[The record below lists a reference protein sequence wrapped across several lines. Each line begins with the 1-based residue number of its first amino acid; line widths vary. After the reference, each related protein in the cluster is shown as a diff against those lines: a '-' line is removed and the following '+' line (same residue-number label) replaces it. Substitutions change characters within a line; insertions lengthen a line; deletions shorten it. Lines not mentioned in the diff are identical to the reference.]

1 MGYVQK
7 YWTPNIGCN
16 IRISLAT
23 GFPEYDEYVK
33 SISWFHRAV
42 LRFSLPD
49 GSIGYHGGQTRPYPK
64 AIWPQMIKLRPDS
77 VPLYPGHEEVSAYFP
92 FGETAVTNLLEGQ
105 LAFLHH
111 VRSYED
117 SHPGTRLL
125 QRNLSWKI
133 EFLNCCLGS
142 LPKEQLDEISSEIK
156 EVVRLGGSPNSW
168 AVRSSKAMSRV
179 LRHELGQQLG
189 KYMEASMEQLDKHT
203 SLRPFNWEPR
213 KFFAFLMANSKGR
226 FQTWIAPV
234 ACSFKRFLD
243 WDFLIGISAIQGHSR
258 MPEQVSSVAQG
269 EKLTLSRARELGHI
283 FHAAE
288 NANYESIKSDGLL
301 IRATRKGWQKHRVA
315 IHLTYAGGTE
325 SPGPG
330 TVIRYGAN
338 VFYAKLDIESFFNHG
353 HDLFLTDN
361 GVVLCYEDI
370 APMYLTFH
378 YRPPH
383 EQDPGGL
390 KHEEKQRAAGV
401 SSSFEEETPS
411 AAADSSEATGGSPSG
426 EGPVRRV
433 QQKAMPQKKAKAKAS
448 SDADATMGGSPSG
461 EVPVVDEAALRRL
474 IREDELREA
483 AARRSTTSEGTT
495 RYAYEAGDTVH
506 GRVDATRL
514 QQEEE
519 LRDIIQKA
527 RYNPW
532 HFFHHGLLHRKDQSG
547 NKMYAPYGDALV
559 KITPFNSLPSDLRKV
574 LGAEYTW
581 TSWLC
586 HPLSGYGVHFFLKGF
601 ELGKMQGNMLL
612 ELTHKKRAY
621 TDGYT
626 SPFDHGPGDD
636 PSTILNDLQHA
647 EHREFAP
654 LFAEL
659 GFRKPDES
667 DSRAKKPKSDDPD
680 YAVKL
685 ALHNAFCLE
694 RDVWTEL
701 NAVRKDF
708 STVVSAVSQ
717 AYGPDFF
724 GYVQK
729 HWQNLHIRRLYK
741 IKTPEGHTLFDSSL
755 REQWNAPLVLAAIN
769 KQFEVEGLGSFTSIF
784 GKKAHADLIAY
795 EALRTKRAR
804 EVDELYTRPFEDLV
818 VEEFISNLPVPTIEE
833 VDEPMDQATGSAEA
847 APADSPSG
855 EMAGVEEA
863 QKEPASE
870 TPMDV
875 DETPMDTGAPG
886 GSPSGEVPGQATVDE
901 TETTWFP
908 PTRHPDDPTS
918 PEPTDPKTAG
928 YPGSSSFGEEPIPE
942 MNFSADASNDRDN
955 LYEQGIWGKTKTR
968 VDPRAFE
975 AEAKATAEAEEEN
988 EKAFE
993 QYSGEKEKET
1003 LSDTADFVNFHETH
1017 HLKERMSPLM
1027 KLSEQIRGYKMCGL
1041 YHDNIRLDK
1050 INGFKVQHM
1059 YFRKEA
1065 PHHPHMKFNFA
1076 EEDLM
1081 ESVNQMEPIYDRR
1094 SSKMNVVF
1102 RAGDYRSTLDDKAMA
1117 RASTA
1122 REEALELN
1130 QKLLERL
1137 RELNQNRRS
1146 ASREELMN
1154 AMLHYFLA
1162 VGVDDEELGD
1172 LSLERMPKPI
1182 GPAEEGPVP
1191 IYNSRSKYSALVLNL
1206 GSFARNRKRSTPS
1219 VFSDI
1224 IDHDDSGE
1232 SVGLLLKSIAQA
1244 KAHLFLLC
1252 EAGDLNER
1260 ELKYLHSRGW
1270 QTRRNPNGEL
1280 LVGCR
1285 TNGQGSSMTMLAG
1298 STLVGVAHSH
1308 LPLTYMIVDINQ
1320 GKTLPHGSQGSN
1332 VMRDQIPKESLT
1344 APLNRAGMNSIRV
1357 CVFHLSSHVAS
1368 GQVSLPHEAL
1378 ASMFIDCLFYQVD
1391 LIGGDPNMALYRF
1404 SGTKQGSMD
1413 IQGGMYQSIISY
1425 FLEGWKQ
1432 SPRVMPFCIP
1442 RAQHCSAN
1450 SLLLLKQYED
1460 ALGGRPYKDCPKVD
1474 WNTFPGLDPMV
1485 ATVLEWGHSLT
1496 DDEWTTF
1503 PDGTTEFKLN
1513 VSEWL
1518 LNSTS
1523 ANYLL
1528 NDRDYDSHTPLLLT
1542 VNSTVFT
1549 AGRARQMNRNPETLQ
1564 EKAERRKQRQKE
1576 NKARGSAGA
1585 APSTDPS
1592 SPPREAGS
1600 GASSGG
1606 ATASGSQ
1613 RPAEPAQPPG
1623 GGKSSGRGSKGGK
1636 GDKGGGKAFWGKEK
1650 GGKSSRGHGKR

>member
-1 MGYVQK
+1 MRVSCQCSAVACQSCLKSCWSLFKFVPALLKSAGSKLSAKVSPHTSPLVTSMAAEARAHAERGSEPRTFRGSSSSEEVPMGYVQK

-23 GFPEYDEYVK
+23 GIPEYDEYIK
-33 SISWFHRAV
+33 SISWFQRAG
-42 LRFSLPD
+42 LRHVLPD
-49 GSIGYHGGQTRPYPK
+49 GSIVYSGGHTRPYPK
-64 AIWPQMIKLRPDS
+64 AIWPQMIKLKPDS
-77 VPLYPGHEEVSAYFP
+77 VPLYPGHEDVSAYFP
-92 FGETAVTNLLEGQ
+92 FGETAVTNLIEGQ

-111 VRSYED
+111 VRTYEEA
-117 SHPGTRLL
+117 HPGTRFL
-125 QRNLSWKI
+125 QRNLCWKI

-142 LPKEQLDEISSEIK
+142 LPKEQLDEISSEIS
-156 EVVRLGGSPNSW
+156 EVVRLGGTPNSW
-168 AVRSSKAMSRV
+168 AVRSSKTMSRA
-179 LRHELGQQLG
+179 LRHELGQKLG
-189 KYMEASMEQLDKHT
+189 KYLEASMEQLDKAT

-243 WDFLIGISAIQGHSR
+243 WDFAIGISAIQGHSR
-258 MPEQVSSVAQG
+258 MPEQVSTVAQG
-269 EKLTLSRARELGHI
+269 EKLTLARARELGYI

-288 NANYESIKSDGLL
+288 NSNYESIKSDGLL

-330 TVIRYGAN
+330 TVIRYGAH

-426 EGPVRRV
+426 EVPARRV
-433 QQKAMPQKKAKAKAS
+433 QQKAMPKKKAKAKAS
-448 SDADATMGGSPSG
+448 TDAGSATGGSPSG
-461 EVPVVDEAALRRL
+461 EVLVVDEAALRRL

-532 HFFHHGLLHRKDQSG
+532 HFFHHGLIHRKDQSG

-559 KITPFNSLPSDLRKV
+559 KTTPFSSLPSDLRKT
-574 LGAEYTW
+574 LGSEYTW

-621 TDGYT
+621 TEGYKP
-626 SPFDHGPGDD
+626 PFDHGPGDD

-654 LFAEL
+654 LYAEI
-659 GFRKPDES
+659 GFKNPDDS

-680 YAVKL
+680 YAIKL

-701 NAVRKDF
+701 KAVRKDF

-729 HWQNLHIRRLYK
+729 HWENLNIRRLYK
-741 IKTPEGHTLFDSSL
+741 INTPEGYTLFDSSL
-755 REQWNAPLVLAAIN
+755 REPWNASLVLAAID
-769 KQFEVEGLGSFTSIF
+769 KQFEVEGIGSFTSTF

-795 EALRTKRAR
+795 EALRAKRAR
-804 EVDELYTRPFEDLV
+804 EVDELYTRPFEDFI
-818 VEEFISNLPVPTIEE
+818 VEEFISNLPGPTIEE
-833 VDEPMDQATGSAEA
+833 VDEPMDQADGSADA

-863 QKEPASE
+863 KEEPASE

-875 DETPMDTGAPG
+875 DETPMDTEAPG
-886 GSPSGEVPGQATVDE
+886 GSSSGEVPEATVE
-901 TETTWFP
+901 EPETTWFP
-908 PTRHPDDPTS
+908 PTRHPDDPNC

-942 MNFSADASNDRDN
+942 MNFSADAANDHDN

-968 VDPRAFE
+968 VDPKAFE
-975 AEAKATAEAEEEN
+975 AEAKATAESEEKN

-1003 LSDTADFVNFHETH
+1003 LSDTVDFMHFHEAY

-1027 KLSEQIRGYKMCGL
+1027 KLSEQIHGYNKCGL
-1041 YHDNIRLDK
+1041 YHDDIRLDK
-1050 INGFKVQHM
+1050 INSFKVQHM
-1059 YFRKEA
+1059 YFRQEA
-1065 PHHPHMKFNFA
+1065 PRHPHMKFNFS

-1102 RAGDYRSTLDDKAMA
+1102 RAGDYRSTLDDKEMA
-1117 RASTA
+1117 RASAA

-1162 VGVDDEELGD
+1162 VGVDDDELGD

-1191 IYNSRSKYSALVLNL
+1191 IYNCRSKYTALVLNL

-1219 VFSDI
+1219 VFSEI

-1232 SVGLLLKSIAQA
+1232 SVGLLLKSIAHA

-1252 EAGDLNER
+1252 EAGELNER
-1260 ELKYLHSRGW
+1260 ELEFLHSRGW
-1270 QTRRNPNGEL
+1270 ETQRNPNGEL

-1320 GKTLPHGSQGSN
+1320 WRTLPHGSQGSGT
-1332 VMRDQIPKESLT
+1332 MRDQIPKESLT
-1344 APLNRAGMNSIRV
+1344 APLTRAGMNSIRV

-1378 ASMFIDCLFYQVD
+1378 ATMFIDCLYYQVD
-1391 LIGGDPNMALYRF
+1391 FIGGDPNMALYRY

-1460 ALGGRPYKDCPKVD
+1460 ALGGRPYKDCPKVGTPFLVSILWLRPF
-1474 WNTFPGLDPMV
+1474 WNGGIRSPM
-1485 ATVLEWGHSLT
+1485 TNGQSFLKM
-1496 DDEWTTF
+1496 
-1503 PDGTTEFKLN
+1503 P
-1513 VSEWL
+1513 
-1518 LNSTS
+1518 
-1523 ANYLL
+1523 
-1528 NDRDYDSHTPLLLT
+1528 
-1542 VNSTVFT
+1542 
-1549 AGRARQMNRNPETLQ
+1549 
-1564 EKAERRKQRQKE
+1564 
-1576 NKARGSAGA
+1576 
-1585 APSTDPS
+1585 
-1592 SPPREAGS
+1592 
-1600 GASSGG
+1600 
-1606 ATASGSQ
+1606 
-1613 RPAEPAQPPG
+1613 
-1623 GGKSSGRGSKGGK
+1623 KSSS
-1636 GDKGGGKAFWGKEK
+1636 
-1650 GGKSSRGHGKR
+1650 